1 MHEKTN
7 LSSIEIVLGFD
18 FGTKRIGVAV
28 GNSLT
33 KTAQALSVINNTN
46 QKECF
51 TQIENLIS
59 EWQPNL
65 IAVGLPFYPDDAEHP
80 MKIKVIR
87 FGDQIHDRFKL
98 PVQYVDERYT
108 SALLERDPN
117 YQKRLDS
124 HAAALILEQYFRERS

>member
-33 KTAQALSVINNTN
+33 KTAQVLSVINNTN

-80 MKIKVIR
+80 MKIKVKR
-87 FGDQIHDRFKL
+87 FGDQIQDRFKL
-98 PVQYVDERYT
+98 PLQFVDERYT

-117 YQKRLDS
+117 YQKLLDS

>member
-1 MHEKTN
+1 M
-7 LSSIEIVLGFD
+7 LFRS
-18 FGTKRIGVAV
+18 
-28 GNSLT
+28 
-33 KTAQALSVINNTN
+33 
-46 QKECF
+46 

-80 MKIKVIR
+80 LKMKVKR
-87 FGDQIHDRFKL
+87 FGDQIQDRFKL
-98 PVQYVDERYT
+98 PLQFVDERYT

>member
-80 MKIKVIR
+80 MKIKVKR
-87 FGDQIHDRFKL
+87 FGDQIQDRFKL
-98 PVQYVDERYT
+98 PLQFVDERYT
-108 SALLERDPN
+108 SALLEGDPN

>member
-80 MKIKVIR
+80 MKIKVKR
-87 FGDQIHDRFKL
+87 FGDQIQDRFKL
-98 PVQYVDERYT
+98 PLQFVDERYT

>member
-33 KTAQALSVINNTN
+33 KTAQVLSVINNTN

-80 MKIKVIR
+80 MKIKVKR
-87 FGDQIHDRFKL
+87 FGDQIQDRFKL
-98 PVQYVDERYT
+98 PLQFIDERYT

>member
-33 KTAQALSVINNTN
+33 KTAQVLSVINNTN

-80 MKIKVIR
+80 MKIKVKR
-87 FGDQIHDRFKL
+87 FGDQIQDRFKL
-98 PVQYVDERYT
+98 PLQFVDERYT

>member
-80 MKIKVIR
+80 MKIKVKR

-98 PVQYVDERYT
+98 PVLYVDERYT
-108 SALLERDPN
+108 SALLERDLN

-124 HAAALILEQYFRERS
+124 HAAALILEQYFRERG

>member
-33 KTAQALSVINNTN
+33 KTAQVLSVINNTN

-59 EWQPNL
+59 EWQPHL
-65 IAVGLPFYPDDAEHP
+65 IVVGLPFYQDDAEHP

-108 SALLERDPN
+108 SVLLERDLN

-124 HAAALILEQYFRERS
+124 HAAALILEQHFRERG